1 MYGYFLFSQQEV
13 NDKNEL
19 YDRMSRK
26 LQLGTVIYNGR
37 KKEFSSLSDK
47 PELPRYIDVRI
58 VAEGETD
65 KMTYTMPRSVQ
76 KKNEV

>member
-47 PELPRYIDVRI
+47 PELPRYTDVRI

-65 KMTYTMPRSVQ
+65 KMIYTMPRSVQ